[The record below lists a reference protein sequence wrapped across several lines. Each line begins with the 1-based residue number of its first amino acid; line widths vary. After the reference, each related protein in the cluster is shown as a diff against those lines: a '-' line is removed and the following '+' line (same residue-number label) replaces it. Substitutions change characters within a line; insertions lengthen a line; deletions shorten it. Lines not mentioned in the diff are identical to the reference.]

1 MSLMDLIDEKS
12 AIRVI
17 VTDEMREKA
26 AQVGVE
32 YQGMMEFERTNRVNV
47 DYELALDAYQQAIYQ
62 ANPHLDP
69 NEMRKADGT
78 PMFTQRIDMER
89 ATGKLLN
96 DLIAEETLKRDAGIT
111 DFPRPFDEKNL
122 AHTRV

>member
-1 MSLMDLIDEKS
+1 MSLLDILDERS
-12 AIRVI
+12 TIRVV
-17 VTDEMREKA
+17 VTDEMRKKA
-26 AQVGVE
+26 ALVGIE
-32 YQGMMEFERTNRVNV
+32 YAQMNDCTV
-47 DYELALDAYQQAIYQ
+47 DYELAMDAFKQAIYQ

-69 NEMRKADGT
+69 NEMRKADGK
-78 PMFTQRIDMER
+78 PMYTQRIDMER

-96 DLIAEETLKRDAGIT
+96 DLIAEETLKLNPDAT